1 MVGLLAP
8 SLMALLAAGLRTGSL
23 AGLRQLRIH
32 WWPLALAAI
41 GVQLV
46 LHNPPVNQQP
56 WALTFGPAIWVG
68 SMVAMLAVVIRNIL
82 QRGLAGLAFAVAAIG
97 LGLNLIVVVANG
109 GYMPQSAE
117 ARLVARGDALPPDA
131 NVTELYN
138 ITVAGPDTRL
148 GLFTD
153 VIPQPRWLPKAN
165 VLSIGDVIISLGM
178 AGLVLVT
185 IASGSH
191 QRRKLADS

>member
-8 SLMALLAAGLRTGSL
+8 SLIALLVVGLRTRSL
-23 AGLRQLRIH
+23 TGLRQLRIH
-32 WWPLALAAI
+32 WWPLALAAM
-41 GVQLV
+41 GVELV

-56 WALTFGPAIWVG
+56 WALTLGPAIWVA
-68 SMVAMLAVVIRNIL
+68 SMAAVLVVVIRNIL
-82 QRGLAGLAFAVAAIG
+82 QRGPAGVAFAVAGLG

-117 ARLVARGDALPPDA
+117 ARLAARGDALPPDA

-138 ITVAGPDTRL
+138 VTLAGPDTRL
-148 GLFTD
+148 GWFTD
-153 VIPQPRWLPKAN
+153 VIAQPRWLPKAN
-165 VLSIGDVIISLGM
+165 VLSIGDVVLSLGM
-178 AGLVLVT
+178 GTLVLIT
-185 IASGSH
+185 IGSGPH

>member
-8 SLMALLAAGLRTGSL
+8 SLIALLAAGLRTRSF

-56 WALTFGPAIWVG
+56 WALEFGPAIWVT
-68 SMVAMLAVVIRNIL
+68 SMAAMLAVVIRNIL
-82 QRGLAGLAFAVAAIG
+82 QRGLAGVAFAAAALG
-97 LGLNLIVVVANG
+97 LSLNLIVVVANG
-109 GYMPQSAE
+109 GYMPQSAD
-117 ARLVARGDALPPDA
+117 ARFAARGDALSPDA

-153 VIPQPRWLPKAN
+153 IIPQPRWLPKAN
-165 VLSIGDVIISLGM
+165 VLSIGDVILSLGM
-178 AGLVLVT
+178 
-185 IASGSH
+185 
-191 QRRKLADS
+191 